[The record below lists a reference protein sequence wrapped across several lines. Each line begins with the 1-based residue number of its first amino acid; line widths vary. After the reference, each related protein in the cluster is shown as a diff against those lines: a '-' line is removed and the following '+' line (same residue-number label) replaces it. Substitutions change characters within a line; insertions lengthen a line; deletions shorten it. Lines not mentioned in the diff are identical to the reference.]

1 MNSIQSG
8 ERYESIDFLRGV
20 AVLGILVMNIQSF
33 SMPMAA
39 YFNPTALGDRGP
51 IDFAIW
57 TASHLFFDQK
67 FMTIFSLLFGAGIV
81 VMTARAAERGARPAV
96 LHYRRMF
103 ALLIFGLIH
112 AYLIWDGDILV
123 LYSVCGAIVY
133 LFRRLSPVPL
143 VAIALTSLIIG
154 SGLLWYGGSQL
165 PHAPAAARQEFID
178 FWAPPAQLLQRET
191 AAFRGSWWQ
200 QMPVRVENS
209 LEFHLSDIW
218 LWGVWR
224 TGAVMLIGMALFKW
238 RVVTGERSSR
248 FYAWMAVAGFL
259 VGVPIIAF
267 GVFTMN
273 AHGWETFYSFF
284 IGGLYNYW
292 ASLLV
297 AGGWIGL
304 LITIWR
310 RAPRTLIAPFIAVG
324 RTAFSCYILTSL
336 ICTTIFYGHG
346 FGWFG
351 YVSRPGQL
359 AITLAVWIVL
369 LSVAPLWLRHFR
381 FGPLE
386 WIWRTV
392 TYWERPD
399 GLFLRH

>member
-1 MNSIQSG
+1 MNQVQSG

-67 FMTIFSLLFGAGIV
+67 FMTMFSLLFGAGIV
-81 VMTARAAERGARPAV
+81 VMTTRAAERGARPAV

-112 AYLIWDGDILV
+112 AYLICDGDILV
-123 LYSVCGAIVY
+123 LYSICGAIVY

-165 PHAPAAARQEFID
+165 PSAPEAARQEFID
-178 FWAPPAQLLQRET
+178 FWAPSPQLLARET
-191 AAFRGSWWQ
+191 AAFRGGWLDE
-200 QMPVRVENS
+200 MPVRVENS
-209 LEFHLSDIW
+209 LEFHTSDLW

-224 TGAVMLIGMALFKW
+224 ASAVMLIGMALFKW
-238 RVVTGERSSR
+238 RVVTGERSAK
-248 FYAWMAVAGFL
+248 FYAWMAIAGFL
-259 VGVPIIAF
+259 VGLPIIAY

-310 RAPRTLIAPFIAVG
+310 RAPRTLIAPFVAVG

-359 AITLAVWIVL
+359 LITLAVWITL
-369 LSVAPLWLRHFR
+369 LTVAPLWLRRFP

-386 WIWRTV
+386 WLWRTV

-399 GLFLRH
+399 GLTS

>member
-1 MNSIQSG
+1 VNQVQSG

-67 FMTIFSLLFGAGIV
+67 FMTMFSLLFGAGIV
-81 VMTARAAERGARPAV
+81 VMTTRAAERGARPAV

-112 AYLIWDGDILV
+112 AYLICDGDILV
-123 LYSVCGAIVY
+123 LYSICGAIVY

-165 PHAPAAARQEFID
+165 PSAPEAARQEFID
-178 FWAPPAQLLQRET
+178 FWAPSPQLLARET
-191 AAFRGSWWQ
+191 AAFRGGWLDE
-200 QMPVRVENS
+200 MPVRVENS
-209 LEFHLSDIW
+209 LEFHTSDLW

-224 TGAVMLIGMALFKW
+224 ASAVMLIGMALFKW
-238 RVVTGERSSR
+238 RVVTGERSAK
-248 FYAWMAVAGFL
+248 FYAWMAIAGFL
-259 VGVPIIAF
+259 VGLPIIAY
-267 GVFTMN
+267 GAFTMN

-310 RAPRTLIAPFIAVG
+310 RAPRTLIAPFVAVG

-359 AITLAVWIVL
+359 LITLAVWITL
-369 LSVAPLWLRHFR
+369 LTVAPLWLRRFP

-386 WIWRTV
+386 WLWRTV

-399 GLFLRH
+399 GLTS